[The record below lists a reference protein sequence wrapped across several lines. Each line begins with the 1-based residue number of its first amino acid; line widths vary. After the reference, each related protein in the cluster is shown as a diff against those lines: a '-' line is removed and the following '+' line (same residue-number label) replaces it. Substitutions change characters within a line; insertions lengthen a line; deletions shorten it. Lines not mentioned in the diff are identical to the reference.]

1 MAGLLEDFTK
11 TTIEQE
17 IKTNYPHIEHPAG
30 VYAKVV
36 FSAEDNG
43 KYICVI
49 RILDRSMNIDK
60 SFPEIPGVKTDI
72 KVKAG
77 DRVVVLMLYGGND
90 FYILGRYNE

>member
-1 MAGLLEDFTK
+1 MSGLLGDFTK
-11 TTIEQE
+11 SAIGQE

-36 FSAEDNG
+36 YVSEDNG
-43 KYICVI
+43 KYTCVI

-72 KVKAG
+72 KIHNG
-77 DRVVVLMLYGGND
+77 DTVILLMLYGGSA
-90 FYILGRYNE
+90 FYILGRYDG

>member
-1 MAGLLEDFTK
+1 MAGLLEDFTR
-11 TTIEQE
+11 TAIEQE
-17 IKTNYPHIEHPAG
+17 IKINYPHIEHPAG

-36 FSAEDNG
+36 FVTEDNG

-77 DRVVVLMLYGGND
+77 DIVALLMLYGGSD
-90 FYILGRYNE
+90 FYILGRYDG

>member
-1 MAGLLEDFTK
+1 MAGLLEDFTR
-11 TTIEQE
+11 TAIEQE

-30 VYAKVV
+30 IYARVV
-36 FSAEDNG
+36 FATKDNG

-49 RILDRSMNIDK
+49 RILDRSMNMDK

-77 DRVVVLMLYGGND
+77 DTVAVLMLYGGSA
-90 FYILGRYNE
+90 FYILGRYDG